1 MIDTFT
7 QLYQNFTSEGV
18 QNRAPKILNN
28 VEEPGRVD
36 STPETNTEVIITP
49 KQQREKIYRKDSE
62 ALLRVYPVCYG
73 DELSVSLQELLTI
86 CPRKRQRADA
96 YVGLVGYMKRI
107 YNVNLVIL

>member
-7 QLYQNFTSEGV
+7 QLFRHYTSEGV

-28 VEEPGRVD
+28 VEEPGH
-36 STPETNTEVIITP
+36 PKTNTEVIITP

-96 YVGLVGYMKRI
+96 YVGLIGYLKRI